1 MSDSFRNRL
10 YFGDNL
16 KVLRGEFDVPD
27 VPKIEDE
34 SVDLIYLD
42 PPFNSQRNYN
52 LLFKQQKGEPSPAQI
67 MAFEDTWEF
76 SHALFDEFKADE
88 RNAKL
93 WPLVKAL
100 YDILGKSEMMAYVI
114 MMAPRLLE
122 LHKKL
127 KKTGS
132 LYLHCDP
139 VASHYLKI
147 ILDVVFQ
154 PQNVRNEV
162 VWKRT
167 TAKGL
172 ASKRLPRNHDI
183 LLNYAKDIDAS
194 RWNADSVFQPYD
206 PNALDQK
213 TDSKYTGRDPDGRR
227 YQLTDLTN
235 PNRDRPNLTYEFLG
249 VTKVWRWTRE
259 RMQRAYDQ
267 GLVVQPRPG
276 GVPRL
281 KRYLDEQ
288 RGKPLDDVWADIPPI
303 NSQSKERRGY
313 PTQKPLALLER
324 IIAASSNPG
333 DVVLDPFAGCGTA
346 IVAAERMDRKWIGI
360 DITYLAINEILDRLH
375 TEHKAE
381 KPPVY
386 DLYGAPKDFH
396 SAQKLFEQTEKQN
409 HKPFEQWACTLVGA
423 RWNEKKGA
431 DRGIDG
437 RIGIWLERDEYREVL
452 VQVKGGSLTLSQV
465 RDFANVIQSNKAV
478 LGILLTMREPTKEM
492 KLVADEM
499 GLVEYPGSRKIPRYQ
514 ILFVGDVLE
523 KAVRAEIPEG
533 YAPRKYKG
541 VGRAMPKDQSLFEST
556 DQSDEEDA
564 E

>member
-27 VPKIEDE
+27 VPKIEDD

-76 SHALFDEFKADE
+76 SHALYDEFKADE
-88 RNAKL
+88 RNARLWKL
-93 WPLVKAL
+93 VNSL

-122 LHKKL
+122 LHRKL

-147 ILDVVFQ
+147 ILDVVFE
-154 PQNVRNEV
+154 PQNLRNEII
-162 VWKRT
+162 WKRNA
-167 TAKGL
+167 AKGL
-172 ASKRLPRNHDI
+172 ATKRLPRNHDV
-183 LLNYAKDIDAS
+183 LLNYTRSDQATWITSHAFLSYDVGELQDETLRQYSQTDA
-194 RWNADSVFQPYD
+194 
-206 PNALDQK
+206 
-213 TDSKYTGRDPDGRR
+213 DGRR
-227 YQLTDLTN
+227 YQLTSLTN
-235 PNRDRPNLTYEFLG
+235 PNPDRPNLTYEFMG
-249 VTKVWRWTRE
+249 VTRVWRWTRD
-259 RMQRAYDQ
+259 RMEQA
-267 GLVVQPRPG
+267 LVEGRIVQTSPG
-276 GVPRL
+276 AVPRY

-288 RGKPLDDVWADIPPI
+288 RGIPLDDVWTDIRNI
-303 NSQSKERRGY
+303 QGSSVERRGY

-396 SAQKLFEQTEKQN
+396 SAKKLFEQTEKQN

-465 RDFANVIQSNKAV
+465 RDFANVIQSNNAV
-478 LGILLTMREPTKEM
+478 LGILLTMREPSKEM

-523 KAVRAEIPEG
+523 KAMRAKIPEG

-564 E
+564 D

>member
-1 MSDSFRNRL
+1 MSDSFSNRL

-76 SHALFDEFKADE
+76 SHALYDEFKADE
-88 RNAKL
+88 RNARLWKL
-93 WPLVKAL
+93 VNAL

-139 VASHYLKI
+139 VASHYLKVVM
-147 ILDVVFQ
+147 DVVFG
-154 PQNVRNEV
+154 PERFGNEISWRRSNPKTHTSRNFPNCRDV
-162 VWKRT
+162 VLRYTKSEEFKFNRVFSE
-167 TAKGL
+167 L
-172 ASKRLPRNHDI
+172 SI
-183 LLNYAKDIDAS
+183 EYADKA
-194 RWNADSVFQPYD
+194 Y
-206 PNALDQK
+206 
-213 TDSKYTGRDPDGRR
+213 KYKEPDGRR
-227 YQLTDLTN
+227 YRLLPLLN
-235 PNRDRPNLTYEFLG
+235 PNPDRPNLTYEFLG
-249 VTKVWRWTRE
+249 VTRVWRWTRE
-259 RMQRAYDQ
+259 RMEDAYRQ
-267 GLVVQPRPG
+267 GKVVQLKPG
-276 GVPRL
+276 AVPQY
-281 KRYLDEQ
+281 KKHLDESEG
-288 RGKPLDDVWADIPPI
+288 RTPTNDWNDIE
-303 NSQSKERRGY
+303 QVGGRERRGY

-465 RDFANVIQSNKAV
+465 RDFANVIQSNNAV

-499 GLVEYPGSRKIPRYQ
+499 GHVEYPGSRKIPRYQ

-533 YAPRKYKG
+533 YAPGKYKG

-556 DQSDEEDA
+556 DQTDEEDA